1 MEIYIPVAGVQ
12 GMNGWMELPWQQ
24 SNQLGDDLN
33 ALGKKG
39 EGFELTME
47 YEDGE
52 KSTDPR
58 QSGSAQKKRPIQT
71 ADGG

>member
-12 GMNGWMELPWQQ
+12 GMNEWMELPWQQ

-47 YEDGE
+47 YEDGRNLQIPSSQE
-52 KSTDPR
+52 VL
-58 QSGSAQKKRPIQT
+58 KKKT
-71 ADGG
+71 YSNS